1 LKNRIYASHW
11 EDYELID
18 AGNGLKLERWG
29 KFITIRPDVNAYF
42 QPQLSKQEWERKAHF
57 VFKEEKGVFG
67 TWINK
72 GNLPLNWDIEFEGV
86 RLSIF
91 LKNTKHTGVFPEQN
105 LNWKTIKE
113 FVKSEDSFLNLFG
126 YTGASSM
133 MALANQ
139 ASVFHVDSSKSALTW
154 TKENA
159 RLNKFDGC
167 KLVLEDVVLFMER
180 EIKRKHQYELI
191 QMDPPAWGIGT
202 KGKKWQ
208 LENHIDVL
216 MSLAAQLLKPKGQL
230 IVSTYSAKITPLT
243 LKETAEIYFP
253 NRMFKTGML
262 ATKSTTGKAL
272 DHGSLLHIF

>member
-1 LKNRIYASHW
+1 MKNRIYAPHW

-29 KFITIRPDVNAYF
+29 KYVTIRPDINAYF
-42 QPQLSKQEWERKAHF
+42 QPQLSKLEWERKAHF
-57 VFKEEKGVFG
+57 IFKEQKGVFG
-67 TWINK
+67 TWMNP
-72 GNLPLNWDIEFEGV
+72 GNLPLHWDIEFEGV
-86 RLSIF
+86 KLRIF
-91 LKNTKHTGVFPEQN
+91 LKNTKHTGIFPEQN
-105 LNWKTIKE
+105 LNWNFIRE
-113 FVKSEDSFLNLFG
+113 SLDSAGNFLNLFG

-133 MALANQ
+133 MALVQKAG
-139 ASVFHVDSSKSALTW
+139 VIHVDSSKSALTW

-159 RLNKFDGC
+159 QINTFDGC

-180 EIKRKHQYELI
+180 EVKRAHQYDLI

-208 LENHIDVL
+208 LENHIDLL
-216 MSLAAQLLKPKGQL
+216 MSLAAQLLKPQGKL
-230 IVSTYSAKITPLT
+230 IVTTYSNKITPVT

-253 NRMFKTGML
+253 TRSYRTGML

-272 DHGSLLHIF
+272 DHGSMLQIY

>member
-1 LKNRIYASHW
+1 MKNRIFASPW

-29 KFITIRPDVNAYF
+29 KFVTIRPDINAYF
-42 QPQLSKQEWERKAHF
+42 QPQLSKPEWDRKAHF
-57 VFKEEKGVFG
+57 IFKEEKGVFG

-72 GNLPLNWDIEFEGV
+72 QNLPLNWNIEFNGII
-86 RLSIF
+86 LSVF
-91 LKNTKHTGVFPEQN
+91 LKNTKHTGIFPEQS
-105 LNWKTIKE
+105 LNWKAIQE
-113 FVKSEDSFLNLFG
+113 YISSDSSFLNLFG
-126 YTGASSM
+126 YSGASSM
-133 MALANQ
+133 MALAKQ
-139 ASVFHVDSSKSALTW
+139 AQVFHVDSSKSALTW
-154 TKENA
+154 AKENA
-159 RLNKFDGC
+159 HLNKFNGC
-167 KLVLEDVVLFMER
+167 KLVLEDAVLFMER

-216 MSLAAQLLKPKGQL
+216 MSLAAQLLTPNGQL
-230 IVSTYSAKITPLT
+230 IVSTYSTKITPIT

-253 NRMFKTGML
+253 NRIFRTGML
-262 ATKSTTGKAL
+262 ASKSTTGKVL